1 MDQWDFFKDL
11 FPNHDDNVY
20 LLNIGEEVNDTLQD
34 NLLNITQGSY
44 KALMCT
50 TQLPAFE
57 GKMCQIFDC

>member
-11 FPNHDDNVY
+11 FPNHDDNEY

-50 TQLPAFE
+50 TVTSF
-57 GKMCQIFDC
+57 